1 MIDIVIL
8 AAGKGTRMKS
18 ALPKVLHKLA
28 GRSLLQ
34 HVIDSS
40 LQLPEAQITVVTGH
54 GSELVRSS
62 VTATNSTDIQWAEQT
77 EQLGTADAV
86 EQSLPHLS
94 DDGKTLVLYGDVP
107 LLEQSTLARMLEQVD
122 EKAMA
127 LLTVELSDP
136 TGYGRIVRDGNGNVA
151 AIVEHKDATESQ
163 REICEVNTGVIALNS
178 ADLKRWLPQIGNDNA
193 QGEYYL
199 TDLIEIAGRDGFTIN
214 PLQPACEQE
223 VQGIN
228 DRVQLAELERFYQFT
243 QAEIAMRRGATLAD
257 PNRFDVRG
265 SLQMGTDISID
276 INCVFEGDVELGSNV
291 VIGPNCVIQNSRIGD
306 GVEIKANTVI
316 ENTVIEANAIV
327 GPFARLRPG
336 TVLAENSKV
345 GNFVET
351 KKTVLGKGSKINH
364 LSYVGD
370 AVLGEG
376 VNVGAGTITCNY
388 DGVNKFKTEIE
399 DGAFIGSN
407 TALVAPVKVG
417 KGATVGAGSTIT
429 DDVDAEQLAV
439 ARGKQ
444 RNISGWIKPQK
455 TDG

>member
-28 GRSLLQ
+28 GRPLLQ
-34 HVIDSS
+34 HVIDTSS
-40 LQLPEAQITVVTGH
+40 QLTNAQITVVTGH
-54 GSELVRSS
+54 GSEQVRST
-62 VTATNSTDIQWAEQT
+62 VNGVEQWAEQT
-77 EQLGTADAV
+77 EQLGTAHAV
-86 EQSLPHLS
+86 EQALPHLN

-107 LLEQSTLARMLEQVD
+107 LLEQATLSRMLELV
-122 EKAMA
+122 EENTMA
-127 LLTVELSDP
+127 LLTVDLKDP
-136 TGYGRIVRDGNGNVA
+136 TGYGRIIRDTHGNVT
-151 AIVEHKDATESQ
+151 AIVEHKDASEAQ
-163 REICEVNTGVIALNS
+163 RAICEVNTGVMALNN
-178 ADLKRWLPQIGNDNA
+178 ADLKRWLPMIGNNNA

-199 TDLIEIAGRDGFTIN
+199 TDLIEIAQKDGYIIN

-228 DRVQLAELERFYQFT
+228 DRVQLSELERYYQLT
-243 QAEIAMRRGATLAD
+243 RAEHAMRNGVTLAD

-265 SLQMGTDISID
+265 SLETGTDVTID
-276 INCVFEGDVELGSNV
+276 INCVFEGTVQLGSNV
-291 VIGPNCVIQNSRIGD
+291 VIGPNCLIQNARIGD

-316 ENTVIEANAIV
+316 ENSVVANNAII

-336 TVLAENSKV
+336 TELAENTKV

-351 KKTVLGKGSKINH
+351 KKAVVGKGSKINH

-370 AVLGEG
+370 AVLGEN

-388 DGVNKFKTEIE
+388 DGVNKYKTEIE

-407 TALVAPVKVG
+407 SALVAPVTVG
-417 KGATVGAGSTIT
+417 AGATVGAGSTIT
-429 DDVDAEQLAV
+429 CSVPANELAV
-439 ARGKQ
+439 GRAKQ
-444 RNISGWIKPQK
+444 KNIQGWKKPSK
-455 TDG
+455 N